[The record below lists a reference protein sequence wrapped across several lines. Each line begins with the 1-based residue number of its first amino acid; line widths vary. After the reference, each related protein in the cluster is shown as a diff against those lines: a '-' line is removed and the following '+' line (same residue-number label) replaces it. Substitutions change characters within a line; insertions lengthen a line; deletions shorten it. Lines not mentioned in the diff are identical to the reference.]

1 MAILHIL
8 SVAPFC
14 YRMDSIYSMNP
25 IHQTGRCHCCFDAT
39 FDKIKLQPR
48 VAEMQTQVGGVSDT
62 HALR

>member
-1 MAILHIL
+1 
-8 SVAPFC
+8 
-14 YRMDSIYSMNP
+14 MNP